1 MARSVTSSADLGLM
15 KHQRPCVL
23 VTGGSSRIG
32 RAICLH
38 FARLDY
44 RVIVHS
50 RANESS
56 AHKTAADCTALSLT
70 PASSLVEP
78 LHSMSDASG
87 MIERAAVMASACD
100 TTLDGVIANASMYE
114 LDTITTADEAVLQAH
129 ATANFFE
136 PLAMM
141 QAFLKIRTVSRAA
154 HPGWFT
160 FISDQKLWNPNP
172 DHFSYSVSKGLLPG
186 CLDQLAVSAAPHLR
200 VNVVVPGLT
209 LPSGNQPPEHF
220 ERVHARTALGL
231 GGSAQDIAEACAYL
245 ASASATTATTL
256 LTDAGQRF
264 VRSARDV
271 MFTKA

>member
-1 MARSVTSSADLGLM
+1 M
-15 KHQRPCVL
+15 KHLQSAVL

-56 AHKTAADCTALSLT
+56 ARKTAADCTALGST
-70 PASSLVEP
+70 PASWLVEP
-78 LHSMSDASG
+78 LNSASDVSSLV
-87 MIERAAVMASACD
+87 ERAAVMASASD
-100 TTLDGVIANASMYE
+100 TMLDGVVANASMYE
-114 LDTITTADEAVLQAH
+114 FDTIATADETALQAH
-129 ATANFFE
+129 ATANFFQ

-141 QAFLKIRTVSRAA
+141 RAFLKIRTVSRSAQ
-154 HPGWFT
+154 PGWFT

-256 LTDAGQRF
+256 FTDAGQRF